1 MAMIAFGRIWSR
13 LWRIHP
19 LTIIAVGAPPDDCIH
34 TLASAARPSQARL
47 HLRDLFAGGRRYYFR
62 PDKAGFVLQSDAV
75 TFWHRRRRTRR
86 SALLAGEIAAL
97 GTVTTVKLDARLQA
111 PHALVVMLLPTW
123 MSALVAYAPW
133 HPVLVTVIIIAL
145 YFLAIA
151 WLRLDAA
158 LQARDMIYFVRKA
171 LEDLPE
177 GEIGLLAQQT
187 DDVITPRE
195 REFQVEWDRFYEEM
209 HGAATTDSPE

>member
-1 MAMIAFGRIWSR
+1 MIHPSAIWSR

-19 LTIIAVGAPPDDCIH
+19 LTTIAVGASPDVCIQ
-34 TLASAARPSQARL
+34 TLATAARPSQTRL

-62 PDKAGFVLQSDAV
+62 LDKAGFILQSDAV

-97 GTVTTVKLDARLQA
+97 GDVTTVKLDARLQA
-111 PHALVVMLLPTW
+111 PHALFVLLLPAW
-123 MSALVAYAPW
+123 ISALVVYAPW
-133 HPVLVTVIIIAL
+133 PPVLIAGIIITL
-145 YFLAIA
+145 FFLAIV

-177 GEIGLLAQQT
+177 GEIRLLAQQT

-195 REFQVEWDRFYEEM
+195 REFQAEWERFYDEM
-209 HGAATTDSPE
+209 HAAVTNDLSD